1 MLRTSIVVAVAFAAP
16 LAVQAQNTKPDPAQ
30 GRKTAETVCAACHGA
45 DGNSST
51 PANPNL
57 AGQHYDYLYK
67 QLANF
72 KVKEGAKQAE
82 RANAVMAGFAAML
95 SEADMRNVSAWYAS
109 QKLKPAAAK
118 NKDLVELGQKIY
130 RAGIADKG
138 VPACSGCHSPNGA
151 GMPAAS
157 RSSDT
162 RSSMRCCRSDGS
174 LASARAATFDKRD
187 ETAGTTS
194 CRTRPTYATSGRVI
208 NPPVRTRISGST
220 YAYPRWARPMY
231 PLDCSR
237 SPGRPSLTGRR
248 SRSCTRSSA
257 TGSSSTPAPTWTRAP
272 ACGC

>member
-1 MLRTSIVVAVAFAAP
+1 
-16 LAVQAQNTKPDPAQ
+16 PAQ

-151 GMPAAS
+151 GMPAQ
-157 RSSDT
+157 
-162 RSSMRCCRSDGS
+162 
-174 LASARAATFDKRD
+174 
-187 ETAGTTS
+187 
-194 CRTRPTYATSGRVI
+194 
-208 NPPVRTRISGST
+208 
-220 YAYPRWARPMY
+220 YPRLQGQYAEYTEAQLVAFRQGERLNSAQMSAIAARMSDREIKAVSDY
-231 PLDCSR
+231 IAGLR
-237 SPGRPSLTGRR
+237 
-248 SRSCTRSSA
+248 
-257 TGSSSTPAPTWTRAP
+257 
-272 ACGC
+272 